1 MVNSTL
7 VKTISMIEE
16 CQNELKKEKKEQMA
30 AAEPNMWL
38 ATADGHDAGEIST
51 SMPGFMDTT

>member
-1 MVNSTL
+1 
-7 VKTISMIEE
+7 MIEE